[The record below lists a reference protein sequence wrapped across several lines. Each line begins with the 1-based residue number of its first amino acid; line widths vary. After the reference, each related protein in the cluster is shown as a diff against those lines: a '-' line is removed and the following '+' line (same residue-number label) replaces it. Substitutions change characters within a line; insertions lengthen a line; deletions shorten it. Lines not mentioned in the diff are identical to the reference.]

1 MRPHELKKEIDQL
14 GLPEKLLLVEDIWD
28 SIAASN
34 RMLPMP
40 EWQKTELDNRYAAYQ
55 KGKADLHSWQ
65 GVHEALRNT
74 SR

>member
-14 GLPEKLLLVEDIWD
+14 ALPEKLLLVEDIWD

-40 EWQKTELDNRYAAYQ
+40 EWQKVELDNRYAAYQ
-55 KGKADLHSWQ
+55 KGETDLHSWQ
-65 GVHEALRNT
+65 EVHEALRDT
-74 SR
+74 HR

>member
-28 SIAASN
+28 SIAAN
-34 RMLPMP
+34 NHMLPMP
-40 EWQKTELDNRYAAYQ
+40 EWQKTELDNRYAVYQ
-55 KGKADLHSWQ
+55 NGKTDLHSWQ
-65 GVHEALRNT
+65 GVHEALRNM